1 MLKIEKKQ
9 FRFFALY
16 HSPKTT
22 FILLLIIDK
31 IMQPDKKHLIIIG
44 GGFAGLQLARSLGNS
59 AFHITLIDQQNHH
72 QFQPLYYQ
80 VASARLEPSN
90 ISFPFR
96 KVFQHE
102 HSVEFRLAKVLS
114 IEPQQNEITTSIGV
128 MQYDYLVIATGC
140 TTNFFGNKNIE
151 ANSLAMKT
159 TEEAI
164 EIRNHILL
172 NFENIMAQG
181 NTNDA
186 AAMTIALVGA
196 GPTGVELAGSFA
208 EMKKKVLPRDYPNAD
223 FSALRIVLIEGSPN
237 TLANMSPASQKASR
251 EYLEQLGVEVITG
264 VTVTNYDGNLIN
276 LSNNTTI
283 PCKNLV
289 WAAGVTGNTIPGIP
303 KENTIRNRYIVNR
316 TNLLKDSNNIYA
328 LGDIAYMVTPKYPNA
343 HPQVANVAINQ
354 AKLLA
359 KNLLR
364 NEKNKPLVEYEYNDL
379 GSMATIGKHKA
390 VVDLPFIHFQGR
402 FAWFIWMFLH
412 LMLILSVRNK
422 LAIFFNWAWNY
433 ITNDNSLR
441 LILRPRK

>member
-1 MLKIEKKQ
+1 MN
-9 FRFFALY
+9 
-16 HSPKTT
+16 TT
-22 FILLLIIDK
+22 
-31 IMQPDKKHLIIIG
+31 KKHLIIIG
-44 GGFAGLQLARSLGNS
+44 GGFAGLQLSRLLGNS

-96 KVFQHE
+96 KVFQNE
-102 HSVEFRLAKVLS
+102 RSVEFRLAKVIS
-114 IEPQQNEITTSIGV
+114 IQPQQNEITTDIGT
-128 MQYDYLVIATGC
+128 MPYDYLVIATGC
-140 TTNFFGNKNIE
+140 TTNFFGNANIQ
-151 ANSLAMKT
+151 AHSLAMKT

-164 EIRNHILL
+164 GIRNHMLL
-172 NFENIMAQG
+172 NFENIIAQG

-208 EMKKKVLPRDYPNAD
+208 EMKKQVLPKDYPNTD
-223 FSALRIVLIEGSPN
+223 FSALRIILIEGSPF
-237 TLANMSPASQKASR
+237 TLLNFSAASQKASR
-251 EYLEQLGVEVITG
+251 TYLEQLGVEVITG

-276 LSNNTTI
+276 LSNNTSI

-316 TNLLKDSNNIYA
+316 RNLITDSQNIYA
-328 LGDIAYMVTPKYPNA
+328 LGDIAYMVTPKYPNG

-364 NEKNKPLVEYEYNDL
+364 LQKNKPLVDYEYRDL

-390 VVDLPFIHFQGR
+390 VVDLPFVHFQGR

-422 LAIFFNWAWNY
+422 LAIFTNWAWNY

-441 LILRPRK
+441 LILRPKK

>member
-1 MLKIEKKQ
+1 MN
-9 FRFFALY
+9 
-16 HSPKTT
+16 TT
-22 FILLLIIDK
+22 
-31 IMQPDKKHLIIIG
+31 KKHLIIIG
-44 GGFAGLQLARSLGNS
+44 GGFAGLQLSRLLGNS

-96 KVFQHE
+96 KVFQNE
-102 HSVEFRLAKVLS
+102 RSVEFRLAKVIS
-114 IEPQQNEITTSIGV
+114 IQPQQNEITTDIGT
-128 MQYDYLVIATGC
+128 MPYDYLVIATGC
-140 TTNFFGNKNIE
+140 TTNFFGNANIQ
-151 ANSLAMKT
+151 AHSLAMKT

-164 EIRNHILL
+164 GIRNHMLL
-172 NFENIMAQG
+172 NFENIIAQG

-208 EMKKKVLPRDYPNAD
+208 EMKKQVLPKDYPNTD
-223 FSALRIVLIEGSPN
+223 FSALRIVLIEGSPF
-237 TLANMSPASQKASR
+237 TLLNFSAASQKASR
-251 EYLEQLGVEVITG
+251 TYLEQLGVEVITG

-276 LSNNTTI
+276 LSNNTSI

-316 TNLLKDSNNIYA
+316 RNLITDSQNIYA
-328 LGDIAYMVTPKYPNA
+328 LGDIAYMVTPKYPNG

-364 NEKNKPLVEYEYNDL
+364 LQKNKPLVDYEYRDL

-390 VVDLPFIHFQGR
+390 VVDLPFVHFQGR

-422 LAIFFNWAWNY
+422 LAIFTNWAWNY

-441 LILRPRK
+441 LILRPKK